1 MKNNK
6 QIPFCYESEGM
17 KKIVSILHLLRLQQM
32 NQIAVCL
39 NICLAKCWILLDAV
53 MSLSGSADANGEFDN
68 LRKGKY
74 RLLDF
79 DIQDISL
86 YVAKFNA
93 KNERG

>member
-1 MKNNK
+1 
-6 QIPFCYESEGM
+6 
-17 KKIVSILHLLRLQQM
+17 
-32 NQIAVCL
+32 
-39 NICLAKCWILLDAV
+39 

-93 KNERG
+93 KNERGEMVSSGICLNEKRLSMILKKEKYGYGK

>member
-1 MKNNK
+1 
-6 QIPFCYESEGM
+6 
-17 KKIVSILHLLRLQQM
+17 
-32 NQIAVCL
+32 
-39 NICLAKCWILLDAV
+39 

-93 KNERG
+93 KNERGEMVSSGICLNEKRLSMILKKGKYGYGK